1 MFESKQNISPS
12 PRLSKPANSESA
24 NSANSANS
32 ATEATEATEAPSFP
46 HARTH
51 YFASVSPRCC
61 FLINPS
67 IRNPTND
74 GGVALSTTDSHR
86 LPPSTLTCSRPK
98 HDPAC
103 PRRYTCPTR
112 RKLQCRTQAQQQ
124 AAQPTQRLTAR
135 QHLPSTCGYTG
146 GGDAC
151 REHMTSRIHI
161 YGEYRYS
168 ASTGT
173 RLPGQ
178 RGVCLPDSPPCA
190 ASIAKHSNHVFMSD
204 SCSKLHS

>member
-32 ATEATEATEAPSFP
+32 ATEATEAPSFP

-74 GGVALSTTDSHR
+74 GGVALSNTDSHM
-86 LPPSTLTCSRPK
+86 LPPSTLRCSRPE

-135 QHLPSTCGYTG
+135 QHLPSHEPQTTSHEPSPNARELGCG
-146 GGDAC
+146 
-151 REHMTSRIHI
+151 R
-161 YGEYRYS
+161 
-168 ASTGT
+168 
-173 RLPGQ
+173 
-178 RGVCLPDSPPCA
+178 PPHRPQPSSLA
-190 ASIAKHSNHVFMSD
+190 LGSD
-204 SCSKLHS
+204 

>member
-32 ATEATEATEAPSFP
+32 ATEATEAPSFP

-74 GGVALSTTDSHR
+74 GGVALSSTDTPQVATLHTDLLEAQAR
-86 LPPSTLTCSRPK
+86 PSL
-98 HDPAC
+98 H
-103 PRRYTCPTR
+103 
-112 RKLQCRTQAQQQ
+112 AQV
-124 AAQPTQRLTAR
+124 
-135 QHLPSTCGYTG
+135 Y
-146 GGDAC
+146 
-151 REHMTSRIHI
+151 
-161 YGEYRYS
+161 
-168 ASTGT
+168 
-173 RLPGQ
+173 
-178 RGVCLPDSPPCA
+178 
-190 ASIAKHSNHVFMSD
+190 MSD
-204 SCSKLHS
+204 ASKTTMSNAGPAAGSAADPEVDGKATPPKPRATNDEEPRTVT